1 MSSLMG
7 GLVWLLNNNKKYDH
21 KVKAHHCGCT
31 ANLCRNMWAY
41 RDIRIYPQGLKNFRE
56 KVKRLPRRDRDTN
69 QPKRGNFQPFSPQ
82 QHGGSLPQFPY
93 QSHFLCVFFPP
104 FMLLSQIFYFFG
116 ATLREPVSSPS
127 FDLELP
133 SLFVCFCIF
142 HWDLTCWWVLINSRS
157 LTSTRGYFS
166 SFLHYGPCLWLD
178 SPLTRNDYNL
188 NQQCSQAWSSNTMRH
203 LWVYLALPPIHC
215 LLVEFFTDVK
225 VDLGG
230 AHAGRGFDV
239 ELLPVLTDFHVWV
252 WGGRHSHL
260 PQHGVHPWA
269 AQRRKETEQS
279 ASYAHTD
286 YIHYIQNVMKPRVN
300 VILSSERMPRML
312 AVSLNFPSWFTH
324 MDTEDE
330 SRLHQEW
337 RVFFLKKWDNT
348 VDPWLISV
356 SS

>member
-82 QHGGSLPQFPY
+82 QHGGSLPQFSY

-133 SLFVCFCIF
+133 SLFCLLLHF
-142 HWDLTCWWVLINSRS
+142 S
-157 LTSTRGYFS
+157 LGLNLLMGFNKLAFTDFYTWLF
-166 SFLHYGPCLWLD
+166 FQFPTLW
-178 SPLTRNDYNL
+178 
-188 NQQCSQAWSSNTMRH
+188 
-203 LWVYLALPPIHC
+203 ALP
-215 LLVEFFTDVK
+215 L
-225 VDLGG
+225 
-230 AHAGRGFDV
+230 AGQ
-239 ELLPVLTDFHVWV
+239 PPH
-252 WGGRHSHL
+252 
-260 PQHGVHPWA
+260 
-269 AQRRKETEQS
+269 
-279 ASYAHTD
+279 
-286 YIHYIQNVMKPRVN
+286 
-300 VILSSERMPRML
+300 
-312 AVSLNFPSWFTH
+312 
-324 MDTEDE
+324 
-330 SRLHQEW
+330 
-337 RVFFLKKWDNT
+337 KKW
-348 VDPWLISV
+348 L
-356 SS
+356 